1 MLELGESVI
10 KCVCLTISL
19 FIKKKK
25 KKEHANKLHFMKPNK
40 KFKIP

>member
-10 KCVCLTISL
+10 KCVCLTIRL
-19 FIKKKK
+19 FLKK
-25 KKEHANKLHFMKPNK
+25 KKEYANKLHFMKPNK